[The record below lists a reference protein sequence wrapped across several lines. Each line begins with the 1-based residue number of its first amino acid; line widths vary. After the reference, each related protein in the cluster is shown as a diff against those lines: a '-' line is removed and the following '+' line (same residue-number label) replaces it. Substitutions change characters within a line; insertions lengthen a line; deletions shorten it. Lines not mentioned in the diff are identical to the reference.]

1 MSNKRPDIS
10 CFFVDHL
17 KPIRLCTS
25 LHIGMPSQDCSLLLL
40 VEGVQRSPPETA
52 YVWKR
57 QTSKAHFIK
66 LSKLKIPS
74 ADVHLCNLWTLHLNI
89 LRAEESTRRAVRIE
103 SLDGTAWVG
112 VGLTY
117 NEVVHKSNLG
127 YASENLELI
136 WIPGILSTIAP
147 EGVLNHAAKPKNSQ
161 TVDRWILKLRYA
173 WCVKKW
179 VRRQLS

>member
-147 EGVLNHAAKPKNSQ
+147 EGVLNLKCCQTKKPSNCWSVNSQ
-161 TVDRWILKLRYA
+161 T
-173 WCVKKW
+173 
-179 VRRQLS
+179 